1 MGIKYTNN
9 ASTTLASSI
18 TNSATSLTVVT
29 GAGALFPTLTGSDYF
44 YCTLEDSAATTREIV
59 KVTARS
65 SDTFTIVRG
74 QDGTTGT
81 AFNAGDKVQLRLVRA
96 ALDNL
101 PKLDE
106 ANAFTGRQTH
116 SVGTVEGPWTTAGRP
131 SSPTAGL
138 TGFNSTLGKIE
149 TYNGTAWV
157 LSGGAT
163 GGNGDDVF
171 YENSTTVTANYTLS
185 TGKNAMSVG
194 PITVNSGIAV
204 TVPSGA
210 RWVVL

>member
-18 TNSATSLTVVT
+18 TNSGTSLTVVT

-44 YCTLEDSAATTREIV
+44 YCTLEDSAATKREIV

-74 QDGTTGT
+74 QDGTTGS

-106 ANAFTGRQTH
+106 TNTFTQRQTH
-116 SVGTVEGPWTTAGRP
+116 AVGTVEGPWTTAGRP
-131 SSPTAGL
+131 ATPTAGL
-138 TGFNSTLGKIE
+138 TGFNSTIGKIE
-149 TYNGTAWV
+149 TYNGTAWEV
-157 LSGGAT
+157 SGGAT
-163 GGNGDDVF
+163 GGGGNPVF
-171 YENSTTVTANYTLS
+171 YENDQTVTADYTITS
-185 TGKNAMSVG
+185 NKNAMSAG
-194 PITVNSGIAV
+194 PITIATGV
-204 TVPSGA
+204 TVAVPTGST
-210 RWVVL
+210 WIIV